1 MTVHV
6 PFLYV
11 PVHRA
16 PPISRSP
23 LPHPAW
29 GRALVKYLSR
39 LYDIFRNDGQ
49 WRSFM
54 ATAAFSARVLVSMSI
69 ALFLAFSFQLQ
80 SPMSSVTTVMIV
92 ANPTVGAL
100 VSKSIWRM
108 IGTVLGAIISVA
120 LMATFVQSPIL
131 YIMGLSVTVG
141 LACMAATFLR
151 LFRAYAAVLTGYTI
165 VIIAAPAFG
174 DPDGIFLSALSR
186 LSAVVVGIVTTA
198 AVFLVTSPRRS
209 DPLLEQIRTVFCDT
223 IRYVL
228 SRHDGGASTTTDGA
242 FHAQRAGML
251 ARIASLS
258 DAVEYAATDNYDISV
273 RHREIR
279 AGLARLSGIV
289 ASYHPHAV
297 IALGAVPVSAS
308 QDAPPADGRIAELMR
323 TLLQTME
330 NVPLSEGCP
339 PACRHIANTREAL
352 LEQAEHSPSPRQ
364 LLFLDDARDLLSR
377 LEHALCDLA
386 HRGGND
392 RSLRLRPYMEWPTAL
407 RNGARGAL
415 TTLLAGLAWYVLH
428 WTGGPMM
435 MLYVVAASSLLS
447 TAPSASRASGL
458 LASGTALGVPAGLLC
473 HLFILPRI
481 DGYPLLCLSLGLFLL
496 PGIWLQFN
504 PRLGIAAFGYSVF
517 STIMLQ
523 VNNPIHYNDIPLMN
537 EWVAILMGCCML
549 VLSFRVILPPNHR
562 LDGARLVASLSRS
575 VRSLALARASFQG
588 QWIVWEHLQ
597 LQKVARLAMRL
608 SFCAPAEVTN
618 LYVDAAL
625 AAISLGRLVERLHR
639 LADRA
644 DISLPERQQLLAAL
658 GAFETLTRD
667 PLATARTLH
676 NICTRSGGGQALT
689 TLSPR
694 RMEALACM
702 EQAEQIIVDIPAFL
716 DRNGPIQ
723 WSDDYPRAR
732 EFLRAAY
739 SGGAMSG

>member
-1 MTVHV
+1 M
-6 PFLYV
+6 
-11 PVHRA
+11 
-16 PPISRSP
+16 
-23 LPHPAW
+23 
-29 GRALVKYLSR
+29 VKYLSR
-39 LYDIFRNDGQ
+39 LHGTFRDDGR
-49 WRSFM
+49 WRAFV
-54 ATAAFSARVLVSMSI
+54 ATAGFTARVLVSMSI

-108 IGTVLGAIISVA
+108 IGTVIGAVISVA
-120 LMATFVQSPIL
+120 LMASFVQSPVL
-131 YIMGLSVTVG
+131 YIMALSVTVG

-174 DPDGIFLSALSR
+174 DPDGVFLSALSR

-198 AVFLVTSPRRS
+198 TVFMVTSPRRS
-209 DPLLEQIRTVFCDT
+209 DPLLEQIRAVFRDTV
-223 IRYVL
+223 RYVL
-228 SRHDGGASTTTDGA
+228 SRHDGGAGATTDDA

-251 ARIASLS
+251 ARIAGLS

-297 IALGAVPVSAS
+297 IAAGPAPAPAS
-308 QDAPPADGRIAELMR
+308 RDTSPPDGRIADLMHA
-323 TLLQTME
+323 LLQTME
-330 NVPLSEGCP
+330 NMSLSEGCES
-339 PACRHIANTREAL
+339 ACLHIARTRKAL
-352 LEQAEHSPSPRQ
+352 LKQAQDAPSPRQ

-377 LEHALCDLA
+377 LEHALRDLA

-428 WTGGPMM
+428 WTAGPMM
-435 MLYVVAASSLLS
+435 LLYVVAASSLLS

-458 LASGTALGVPAGLLC
+458 LAGGTALGVPAGLLC
-473 HLFILPRI
+473 HLFMLPRI
-481 DGYPLLCLSLGLFLL
+481 DGYPLLCLSLGVFLL

-504 PRLGIAAFGYSVF
+504 PRLGIGAFGYSVF

-523 VNNPIHYNDIPLMN
+523 VNNPIRYNDISLMN

-575 VRSLALARASFQG
+575 VRRLALARASFQG
-588 QWIVWEHLQ
+588 QWIVWENLQ

-644 DISLPERQQLLAAL
+644 DTPPPERQQLLAAL
-658 GAFETLTRD
+658 GAFAMLTRD
-667 PLATARTLH
+667 PLATARALRG
-676 NICTRSGGGQALT
+676 ICARAGAGQAVIA
-689 TLSPR
+689 LSPR
-694 RMEALACM
+694 RMEAVACM
-702 EQAEQIIVDIPAFL
+702 EQAERIIMDIPTFL
-716 DRNGPIQ
+716 DRHGPIQ

-732 EFLRAAY
+732 EFFRAAHP
-739 SGGAMSG
+739 GGALSG